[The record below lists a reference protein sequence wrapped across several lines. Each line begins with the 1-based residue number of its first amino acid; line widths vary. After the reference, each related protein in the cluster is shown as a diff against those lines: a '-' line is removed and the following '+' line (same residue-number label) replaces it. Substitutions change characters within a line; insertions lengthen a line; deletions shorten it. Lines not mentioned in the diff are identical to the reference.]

1 MMGRLERQLLEHRRQ
16 EQIKEQRIK
25 NLKQQIKELK
35 QQKRKQGWDIS
46 ELEKRILDQ
55 GQKIQRLRRKRQRL
69 RKQNDRLKQ
78 QLANVAA
85 SRTWRLVEC
94 LHRIKTKALD
104 VRKR

>member
-25 NLKQQIKELK
+25 KLK

-55 GQKIQRLRRKRQRL
+55 DQKI
-69 RKQNDRLKQ
+69 
-78 QLANVAA
+78 
-85 SRTWRLVEC
+85 
-94 LHRIKTKALD
+94 
-104 VRKR
+104 

>member
-25 NLKQQIKELK
+25 KLKQQTKKLK

-55 GQKIQRLRRKRQRL
+55 DQKI
-69 RKQNDRLKQ
+69 
-78 QLANVAA
+78 
-85 SRTWRLVEC
+85 
-94 LHRIKTKALD
+94 
-104 VRKR
+104 